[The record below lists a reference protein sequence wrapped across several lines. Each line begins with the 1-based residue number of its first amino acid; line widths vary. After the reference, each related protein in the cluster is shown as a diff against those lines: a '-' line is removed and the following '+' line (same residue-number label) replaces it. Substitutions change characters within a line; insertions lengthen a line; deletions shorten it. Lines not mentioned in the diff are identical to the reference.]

1 MNGNRVSFLG
11 YGCPHIMLPYV
22 CLCPKLSKAVIFEV
36 WDHTTSF
43 NPATFYQS
51 VYTRPWKWVVVYL
64 CVISTFVMLNLNT
77 NGYRASFLGLGLS
90 LFNRSNTMGGVLLV
104 WQELNTLPKNLS
116 VSLDLLRV
124 QSSHE
129 FK

>member
-1 MNGNRVSFLG
+1 M
-11 YGCPHIMLPYV
+11 
-22 CLCPKLSKAVIFEV
+22 
-36 WDHTTSF
+36 
-43 NPATFYQS
+43 
-51 VYTRPWKWVVVYL
+51 YL
-64 CVISTFVMLNLNT
+64 CVIFNFAILNLNT
-77 NGYRASFLGLGLS
+77 NGYRASSFGLGLS

-116 VSLDLLRV
+116 VNLDLLRV